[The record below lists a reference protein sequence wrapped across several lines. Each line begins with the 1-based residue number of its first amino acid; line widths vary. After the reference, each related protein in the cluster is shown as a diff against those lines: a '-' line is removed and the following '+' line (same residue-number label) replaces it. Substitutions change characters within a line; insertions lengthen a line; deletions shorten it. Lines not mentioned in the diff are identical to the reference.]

1 MGGLPVVEG
10 QVVGLTWKA
19 FLSEQKPDCVSFR
32 WSSATVAM
40 IWWPSRPQP
49 NELGFALVVLG
60 LRSRV

>member
-1 MGGLPVVEG
+1 VGGVPVAEG
-10 QVVGLTWKA
+10 EVVGLTWKA
-19 FLSEQKPDCVSFR
+19 FLSEQKADCVSFR
-32 WSSATVAM
+32 RSSAIVV